1 MLVKRRGLSFVTSA
15 KLLILSGILTFLYK
29 LHDAGVASNVRQWF
43 KNYLTDQ
50 KQRVVLPGI
59 SSAWNLF
66 KAGVPQDSFLGPL
79 LF

>member
-1 MLVKRRGLSFVTSA
+1 MRAVFCDISKAFDPVWHPD
-15 KLLILSGILTFLYK
+15 FLYK

-50 KQRVVLPGI
+50 KQRVVLPDI
-59 SSAWNLF
+59 SSARNLF
-66 KAGVPQDSFLGPL
+66 KAGVPQGSFLGPL